1 MIPTSLQLWTNYIE
15 QELVSHIWSNFCSST
30 WRSVVCFSEIT
41 FHRQL
46 SWQKKAW
53 TKGVFHVQ
61 HFRKNTCEVYLR
73 LNNTW
78 GKLLVRFTW
87 DILEIET
94 HADTVYSWKG
104 LSSLCGILGCI
115 SNILDSI
122 FGSIPSLVP
131 TRHHGYFGS
140 SCSSYLSAC
149 FKQSGLLACCIRLE
163 QGNLAF
169 GFLGHQGPWHGG
181 RGSCWKWLR
190 KKGHRRGNQTGRSQL
205 ASIQKEKDLGSKS
218 QTWVLQPW
226 LHCGQRHAHCPPGG
240 KEGDPPADWIE
251 QDHEN
256 HSAAVKKKTWLSN
269 CCSFVTILQD
279 AVFCYLWDLS
289 YTLDTILLFFLKG
302 NLFGQVAMSSHG
314 SWIFYRVAKSSLVQ
328 NYIYIY
334 VFIYGITIFPLR
346 WGRHQLTEQRWKP
359 ISHWDYDVADKVLK
373 RWRKAIRLHAIDDN
387 GCSLPVAWIVFW
399 LQLFMQT
406 V

>member
-41 FHRQL
+41 SQTAQL
-46 SWQKKAW
+46 AKKGLNKRCVSCA
-53 TKGVFHVQ
+53 TLSE
-61 HFRKNTCEVYLR
+61 NTCEVYLR

-131 TRHHGYFGS
+131 TRHHGY
-140 SCSSYLSAC
+140 
-149 FKQSGLLACCIRLE
+149 
-163 QGNLAF
+163 
-169 GFLGHQGPWHGG
+169 
-181 RGSCWKWLR
+181 CWKWLR
-190 KKGHRRGNQTGRSQL
+190 KGHRRGNQTGRSQL

-218 QTWVLQPW
+218 QPWVLQPW

-251 QDHEN
+251 RDHEN

-334 VFIYGITIFPLR
+334 VFIYGITMFPLR